1 MHALILAGGELELSS
16 DVIHIAKSAQFIVA
30 ADSGIRHAQ
39 NLHLKPNLIVG
50 DFDSASE
57 TDLSAY
63 KDIPRRSFSTDKD
76 WLDLEIALD
85 EVLQQEPSKISVFG
99 ATGGRID
106 QTLAA
111 ILIASMHTAK
121 NISLHSGKQSIYF
134 MQGEAKVTLELDPN
148 TLFSLLSL
156 KDDAVVSVKNARYE
170 LERFNLAYG
179 VGLGVSNRVSQSPL
193 ILDLNKGLV
202 AIVIEHYE

>member
-16 DVIHIAKSAQFIVA
+16 DVIHIAKAANFIIA

-57 TDLSAY
+57 TDLSAF
-63 KDIPRRSFSTDKD
+63 KDIPKKGFSTDKD

-85 EVLQQEPSKISVFG
+85 EVLKLEPSKISVLG

-111 ILIASMHTAK
+111 ILIASAHTAR
-121 NISLHSGKQSIYF
+121 NISLHSGKQSIFF
-134 MQGEAKVTLELDPN
+134 MQDEASMTLELAPN

-156 KDDAVVSVKNARYE
+156 KDDAVMSVKNARYE
-170 LERFNLAYG
+170 LEQFRLAYG

-193 ILDLNKGLV
+193 QLDLSNGLI
-202 AIVIEHYE
+202 AIIVEHYE